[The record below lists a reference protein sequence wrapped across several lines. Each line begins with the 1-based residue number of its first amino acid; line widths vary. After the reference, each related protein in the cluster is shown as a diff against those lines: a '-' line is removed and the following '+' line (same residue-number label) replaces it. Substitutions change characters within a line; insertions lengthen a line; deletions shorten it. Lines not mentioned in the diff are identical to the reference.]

1 MNNEIIIKQGNW
13 EEHIK
18 NCSDK
23 SIDLIFC
30 DLPYATN
37 SFGKCINC
45 EWDTPI
51 DLKKMWIE
59 FKRVRR
65 NDNTPIFMCCNMKL
79 AVDLITTNKKEFRYD
94 LIWVKSSP
102 CGFLNARRMPMK
114 KHETVLVFYKKL
126 PLYDLSSHTHKFI
139 KKEDSILKK
148 FTPEELDDLKE
159 KAISCNIIEE
169 PIKNKEQNILNK
181 DNQKLD
187 VELNIQIND
196 KTFKN
201 INLNTDCYNMTKRL
215 KSGKMIRSNIRWTPV
230 LPSSVIET
238 DSSVYGLKLDYRNES
253 NKLNGNGSRY
263 NPPLPTSLLEYEK
276 EYDETVL
283 YNKHKGLKLT
293 DEIKN
298 QRKKDGNAIMYEPPL
313 PLSVVENETMNT
325 LYGEIKIK
333 ELDKPRKDR
342 TSAYE
347 PPLPL
352 SVVNQEKTQ
361 ISQAQDKGL
370 YGSSNGGTIGNV
382 HGTNYEPPLPLS
394 VVDDIIDAPDSLLRI
409 KSKKGKHSTQK
420 PVDLM
425 KWVFKYYS
433 KENDKVLDI
442 CMGSG
447 STGVACVQMNRQ
459 FEGYELDEN
468 IYKVAE
474 QRILIDKK

>member
-1 MNNEIIIKQGNW
+1 
-13 EEHIK
+13 
-18 NCSDK
+18 
-23 SIDLIFC
+23 
-30 DLPYATN
+30 
-37 SFGKCINC
+37 
-45 EWDTPI
+45 
-51 DLKKMWIE
+51 
-59 FKRVRR
+59 
-65 NDNTPIFMCCNMKL
+65 
-79 AVDLITTNKKEFRYD
+79 
-94 LIWVKSSP
+94 
-102 CGFLNARRMPMK
+102 
-114 KHETVLVFYKKL
+114 
-126 PLYDLSSHTHKFI
+126 
-139 KKEDSILKK
+139 
-148 FTPEELDDLKE
+148 
-159 KAISCNIIEE
+159 
-169 PIKNKEQNILNK
+169 
-181 DNQKLD
+181 
-187 VELNIQIND
+187 
-196 KTFKN
+196 
-201 INLNTDCYNMTKRL
+201 MTKRL

-342 TSAYE
+342 NSAYE

-409 KSKKGKHSTQK
+409 KSKKGKHWFYLFL
-420 PVDLM
+420 VYL
-425 KWVFKYYS
+425 
-433 KENDKVLDI
+433 
-442 CMGSG
+442 
-447 STGVACVQMNRQ
+447 
-459 FEGYELDEN
+459 
-468 IYKVAE
+468 
-474 QRILIDKK
+474 IL

>member
-1 MNNEIIIKQGNW
+1 
-13 EEHIK
+13 
-18 NCSDK
+18 
-23 SIDLIFC
+23 
-30 DLPYATN
+30 
-37 SFGKCINC
+37 
-45 EWDTPI
+45 
-51 DLKKMWIE
+51 
-59 FKRVRR
+59 
-65 NDNTPIFMCCNMKL
+65 
-79 AVDLITTNKKEFRYD
+79 
-94 LIWVKSSP
+94 
-102 CGFLNARRMPMK
+102 MPMK

-126 PLYDLSSHTHKFI
+126 PFYDLSSHTHKFI

-215 KSGKMIRSNIRWTPV
+215 KSGKMRRSNIRWTPV
-230 LPSSVIET
+230 LPSSVIE
-238 DSSVYGLKLDYRNES
+238 
-253 NKLNGNGSRY
+253 
-263 NPPLPTSLLEYEK
+263 YER

-342 TSAYE
+342 NSA
-347 PPLPL
+347 
-352 SVVNQEKTQ
+352 
-361 ISQAQDKGL
+361 
-370 YGSSNGGTIGNV
+370 
-382 HGTNYEPPLPLS
+382 YEPPLPLS
-394 VVDDIIDAPDSLLRI
+394 VVDDIIDTPDSLLRI